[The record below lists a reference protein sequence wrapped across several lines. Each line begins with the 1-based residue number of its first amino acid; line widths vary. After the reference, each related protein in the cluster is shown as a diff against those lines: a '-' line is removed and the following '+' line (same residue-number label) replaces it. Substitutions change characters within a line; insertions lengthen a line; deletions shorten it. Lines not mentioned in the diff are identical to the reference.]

1 MTGFL
6 IAGGSLALVI
16 LRQPM
21 VLMLAFAVICLH
33 QFVARNSSVEFFIQ
47 DLWFTVDRDVL
58 LPIPMFILAG
68 NIMSKGVIAQ
78 RLINIMIELTANIRG
93 GLAVATILACAVFAA
108 ISGSSIVTLAA
119 IGSIMYPAL
128 LKEGY
133 SKQLSLGLLCSGGTL
148 GILIPPSIPMM
159 LYGIITDTSIVKLF
173 MGGIGPGILMTTFF
187 VIYCVAVAPISAR
200 GNFSLSRLLNAL
212 KRGGPAMFLPVL
224 LLGGIYTGYFT
235 ATEAAVVSLVYALLV
250 EGLVYRDLTMKG
262 FSEMLGESIR
272 LFGTLLPLLA
282 IAGSFNTILDYEGI
296 PKMMVEWLSLWITN
310 PITAG
315 LTLNIILLIAGCFM
329 DVGSAILILSPL
341 LLPLM
346 QAQGYDPVHV
356 GVITTVN
363 LEIGYITPP
372 VGMNLFVAMSV
383 FRESFSTIV
392 RGALPFVILML
403 IPLLITTYVPQIV
416 MFFVR

>member
-6 IAGGSLALVI
+6 ITAGSLALVI

-21 VLMLAFAVICLH
+21 VLVLTFAVICIH
-33 QFVARNSSVEFFIQ
+33 EFVARNSSVEYFIQ

-68 NIMSKGVIAQ
+68 NIMSRGVIAQ
-78 RLINIMIELTANIRG
+78 RLIDIMIELTANVRG

-128 LKEGY
+128 LREGY
-133 SKQLSLGLLCSGGTL
+133 SKSLALGLLCSGGTL

-173 MGGIGPGILMTTFF
+173 MGGIGPGMIMTAFF
-187 VIYCVAVAPISAR
+187 VGYCVIVAPISAR
-200 GNFSLSRLLNAL
+200 GDFSMKRLLHAMR
-212 KRGGPAMFLPVL
+212 RGGPAMFLPVL

-250 EGLVYRDLTMKG
+250 EGLVYRDLRLKDFTA
-262 FSEMLGESIR
+262 MLGESIR
-272 LFGTLLPLLA
+272 LYGTLLPLLA

-296 PKMMVEWLSLWITN
+296 PRMLVEWLSDWITN

-315 LTLNIILLIAGCFM
+315 ITLNIILLIAGCFM

-346 QAQGYDPVHV
+346 EAQGFDPVHV

-372 VGMNLFVAMSV
+372 VGMNLFVAMTV
-383 FRESFSTIV
+383 FKESFATIV
-392 RGALPFVILML
+392 RGVWPFVLLML
-403 IPLLITTYVPQIV
+403 IPLLITTFVPQVV
-416 MFFVR
+416 MVFVN

>member
-6 IAGGSLALVI
+6 ITGGSLALVI

-21 VLMLAFAVICLH
+21 VLMLAFAVVCLH
-33 QFVARNSSVEFFIQ
+33 QFVARNSSLEFFIQ

-68 NIMSKGVIAQ
+68 NIMSRGVIAQ
-78 RLINIMIELTANIRG
+78 RLIDIMIELTANVRG

-133 SKQLSLGLLCSGGTL
+133 PKPLSLGLLCSGGTL

-173 MGGIGPGILMTTFF
+173 MGGIGPGILMTVCFA
-187 VIYCVAVAPISAR
+187 VYCVIVAPISAR
-200 GNFSLSRLLNAL
+200 GNFSMSRLLTAVR
-212 KRGGPAMFLPVL
+212 RGGPAMFLPVL

-250 EGLVYRDLTMKG
+250 EGLVYRDLTAKD
-262 FSEMLGESIR
+262 FSEMLGETIR

-296 PKMMVEWLSLWITN
+296 PKMMVEWLSQWITN

-315 LTLNIILLIAGCFM
+315 LTLNVILLIAGCFM

-346 QAQGYDPVHV
+346 EAQGYDPVHV

-372 VGMNLFVAMSV
+372 VGMNLFVAMGV
-383 FRESFSTIV
+383 FKESFSTIV
-392 RGALPFVILML
+392 RGVMPFVFLML
-403 IPLLITTYVPQIV
+403 IPLLMTTYVPQIV
-416 MFFVR
+416 TFFIR